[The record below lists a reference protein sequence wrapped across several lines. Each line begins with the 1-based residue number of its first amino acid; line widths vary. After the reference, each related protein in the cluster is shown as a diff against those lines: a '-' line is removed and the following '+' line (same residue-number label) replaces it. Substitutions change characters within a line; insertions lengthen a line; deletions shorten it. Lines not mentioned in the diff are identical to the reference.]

1 MFILLNEIDFSDRIR
16 ADYGTGQEW
25 KQFLTSFTKM
35 GQLQPIKVAPLD
47 PPVAGKKYK
56 LLMGDRRRRA
66 IQELNDADVEIPFL
80 DKGMIEASYRDEP
93 SRRKQLLL
101 EFAENNERKDFDFIE
116 KAKFIR
122 SVHEEMQSQYQE
134 AWTQEATARLLNVS
148 TASISHYLRV
158 EEAVKTNESVA
169 KASTLKAAVKRMKV
183 DDQIKK
189 RKSDAE
195 KTDAGTLG
203 LERAASLL
211 HLGDARDW
219 IAGISDSSVDFIN
232 FDPPWG
238 DNASHKSAENH
249 ESFDDDTESA
259 DAFMQHMLPQLFRVL
274 KDDRFCI
281 FWYKAWAS
289 QDMARL
295 AEGFGFNL
303 QFTRTPCI
311 WYKPDKTADQNRVP
325 EKQLIEAYEM
335 FYILRKGDPIFHERH
350 ANNVFAYERTPVA
363 QLIHPTEKPLAL
375 CDALVKLCTVPGE
388 SIIDPTFGSG
398 AMLDAAIRANRRAR
412 GCELSPNFHER
423 VSVRLAEYLKNVSYS

>member
-1 MFILLNEIDFSDRIR
+1 
-16 ADYGTGQEW
+16 
-25 KQFLTSFTKM
+25 M
-35 GQLQPIKVAPLD
+35 GQLQPIKVAPID
-47 PPVAGKKYK
+47 PPVDGKKYK
-56 LLMGDRRRRA
+56 LLAGDRRRRA
-66 IQELNDADVEIPFL
+66 IQQLNDEGIDIPFL

-101 EFAENNERKDFDFIE
+101 EFAENNERKDFNFVE

-122 SVHEEMQSQYQE
+122 SVHEEMQGQYQE

-183 DDQIKK
+183 DEQIKQ
-189 RKSDAE
+189 RKKEAE
-195 KTDAGTLG
+195 KTDAGAIG
-203 LERAASLL
+203 LERATSILRN
-211 HLGDARDW
+211 GDAREIITS
-219 IAGISDSSVDFIN
+219 IADESVDFIN

-249 ESFDDDTESA
+249 ESFVDDSESA
-259 DAFMQHMLPQLFRVL
+259 NALMQFLFPHLFRVL
-274 KDDRFCI
+274 KNNRFCI

-303 QFTRTPCI
+303 QFTRTPCL
-311 WYKPDKTADQNRVP
+311 WYKPDKNADQNRVP
-325 EKQLIEAYEM
+325 EKQLIEAYEN
-335 FYILRKGDPIFHERH
+335 FYILRKGDPIFYERH
-350 ANNVFAYERTPVA
+350 TNNVFAFERVPVA

-388 SIIDPTFGSG
+388 TVFDPTAGSA
-398 AMLDAAIRANRRAR
+398 AMLDAAIRANRRAQ
-412 GCELSPNFHER
+412 GIELSPRYHER
-423 VSVRLAEYLKNVSYS
+423 GTVRLAEYLKNVSYSA